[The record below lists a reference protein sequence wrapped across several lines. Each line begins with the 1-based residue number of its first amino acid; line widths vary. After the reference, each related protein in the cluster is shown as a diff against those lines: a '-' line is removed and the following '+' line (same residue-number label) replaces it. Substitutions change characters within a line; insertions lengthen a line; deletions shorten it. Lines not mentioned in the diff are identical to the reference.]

1 VSLPGSYFDGLY
13 AAADDPWSLRSRWY
27 EQRKYALTAAVLPR
41 ARYGDALEVG
51 CSVGELT
58 AVLAPRCDRL
68 TGWDVS
74 PAAVER
80 ARARTADLA
89 GVRVE
94 QRAVP
99 AHPLPTCDLLIL
111 SEVLYYLAPD
121 DLAAVLAQ
129 VPGAVRAGGTLVAV
143 HWRHPV
149 ADYPQSG
156 DAVHAALRAALP
168 WPRVAVHEEPDFLLD
183 CWVAAPE
190 DDVRAASVA
199 AAEHLW

>member
-1 VSLPGSYFDGLY
+1 MSLPPSYFDDLY
-13 AAADDPWSLRSRWY
+13 SGSDDPWSMRSRWY
-27 EQRKYALTAAVLPR
+27 ERRKYALTTAVLPR
-41 ARYGDALEVG
+41 PRYAVAVEVG

-58 AVLAPRCDRL
+58 AALAPRCDRL

-74 PAAVER
+74 AGEV
-80 ARARTADLA
+80 ARARERTTGLP

-99 AHPLPTCDLLIL
+99 DDRLPRCDLLVL
-111 SEVLYYLAPD
+111 SEVLYYLDPD
-121 DLAAVLAQ
+121 DLRAVLAQ
-129 VPGAVRAGGTLVAV
+129 VPEAVRPGGTLLAV

-156 DAVHAALRAALP
+156 DAVHAALRAALD

-183 CWVAAPE
+183 CWVAADA
-190 DDVRAASVA
+190 DDRRAASVA
-199 AAEHLW
+199 AAEQLW